1 MSVADENTGATGGVM
16 ETRSSKWEAR
26 LSKVEA
32 TLKAAPLTVMSIAI
46 ALGLVIAVTSSVCAA
61 VMGRLSAVLWA
72 WFGVSLAAVCLL
84 VTPVTIMVVDGLE
97 NQKTAKKPTVD
108 K

>member
-1 MSVADENTGATGGVM
+1 M

-32 TLKAAPLTVMSIAI
+32 TLKAAPLTVIAI

-61 VMGRLSAVLWA
+61 VMGQLSAVLWA